1 MKSWLSIIFLVVIS
15 SLYANSQNDTI
26 LVDKN
31 FQFTDGLYSD
41 AASLRTNRPNKSF
54 STLAGNLILKE
65 EDYLLKVE
73 TLFPRGRPDL
83 PLILDDIDFVVVNG
97 LPYVRAYQDSARQ
110 FTVYAGLRVRG
121 KLCYFSFAQNQPDTI
136 LIKAYNPLNGRPFR
150 QQNVVRDREQV
161 VEKVL
166 DLESGE
172 IVDYNLDNLLALF
185 AEDPA
190 LVKSLNSL
198 SADEAEERLQRCL
211 LIYDDRHPIYL
222 PVAEPTTN

>member
-1 MKSWLSIIFLVVIS
+1 MKAWLSSIILVVIS
-15 SLYANSQNDTI
+15 SLSANSQIDTA
-26 LVDKN
+26 LVDIN
-31 FQFTDGLYSD
+31 FKFTDGLYAD
-41 AASLRTNRPNKSF
+41 AESLRGNRPNQSF

-73 TLFPRGRPDL
+73 NLFPQGRPDL
-83 PLILDDIDFVVVNG
+83 PLALNEIDFIVVNG

-110 FTVYAGLRVRG
+110 FTVYSGLRVRG
-121 KLCYFSFAQNQPDTI
+121 KLCYFAFAQNQPDTI

-166 DLESGE
+166 DLESGN
-172 IVDYNLDNLLALF
+172 IVDYDLDNLLTLF

-190 LVKSLNSL
+190 LIKSLNSL
-198 SADEAEERLQRCL
+198 SEEEAKERLQRCL